1 MRQPFARLANDRRRR
16 RVYFQTIMAAARTFN
31 AAEWVDRDVSNLGCR
46 SIRTAPHFAI
56 ENNSATH
63 AGPECQAN
71 NCAVAPSR
79 TLPHLPDRSGVCI
92 VLQDHRAP
100 KFAFQNGGQRKAIKA
115 RNVWS

>member
-1 MRQPFARLANDRRRR
+1 MRQPFACLPNDGRRRR
-16 RVYFQTIMAAARTFN
+16 IHLQTIMAAARTLD

-46 SIRTAPHFAI
+46 SICTAPHFTI

-63 AGPECQAN
+63 ARPERQAN

-79 TLPHLPDRSGVCI
+79 TLPHLTDGGGVCI
-92 VLQDHRAP
+92 VLQDHRAL